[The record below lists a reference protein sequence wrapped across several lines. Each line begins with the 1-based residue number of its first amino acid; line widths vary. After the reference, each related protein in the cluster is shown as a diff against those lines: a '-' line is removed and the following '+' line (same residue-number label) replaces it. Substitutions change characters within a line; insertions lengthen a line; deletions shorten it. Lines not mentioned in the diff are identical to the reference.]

1 MQTINI
7 VFYFPNGMTEDYS
20 FNEWVKSLAVYTARN
35 GIFISGKNLLFAE
48 THRAEREFRLA
59 FLSCKDLSKDVNYGK
74 YMPYHTN
81 LKSYK
86 IENITT
92 GNKVVWNTNR

>member
-35 GIFISGKNLLFAE
+35 GVLISGKNLLLAE
-48 THRAEREFRLA
+48 THRDEREFRLA
-59 FLSCKDLSKDVNYGK
+59 FLSCKDLSKDVNYSK